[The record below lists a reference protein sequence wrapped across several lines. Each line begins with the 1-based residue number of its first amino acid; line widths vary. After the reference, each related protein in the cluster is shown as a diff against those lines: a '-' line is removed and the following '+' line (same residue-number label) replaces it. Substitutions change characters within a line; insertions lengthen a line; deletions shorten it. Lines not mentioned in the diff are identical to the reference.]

1 VSGLSAEDAALAE
14 RVDAELEGT
23 GLAGQG
29 ATIVAACR
37 KDNVP
42 VDFVM
47 AQLQKESSFLSPE
60 NNLSIANNNPGN
72 LRWAD
77 WEAEFGGT
85 PDGEGNFTR
94 FPSVEKGIQ
103 AQVHLLGT
111 VYREEVDN
119 RDWYALVSRY
129 APASDGN
136 DVELYA
142 RQMEEWSA
150 NWRKKLGL

>member
-1 VSGLSAEDAALAE
+1 M
-14 RVDAELEGT
+14 
-23 GLAGQG
+23 
-29 ATIVAACR
+29 
-37 KDNVP
+37 
-42 VDFVM
+42 DFVM

-77 WEAEFGGT
+77 WEAQFGGT
-85 PDGEGNFTR
+85 PDGEGNFTH
-94 FPSVEKGIQ
+94 FPSVDKGIQ

-150 NWRKKLGL
+150 NWRQKLGIGEDWVNG